1 MYQQPASYN
10 QTPYG
15 GGYGQYPQGGM
26 STGMNNGIPGG
37 MSTGMGGMPSGMGG
51 MPTGMGGMPSGMGG
65 MSSGGGMPYS
75 GTPVSSAQYGGGA
88 PNGYG
93 SQPSY
98 PGAASY
104 GQAPSGYGAPNGGG
118 YMGQPGM
125 GQPGM
130 GGQGGYGAP
139 QGYSPHVQRP
149 GSTDSTKYKLQKIFN
164 GVDKD
169 GDGRLSEEELRGAL
183 INGDYTKFNPETVKL
198 MIKMFDRN
206 GDKSIDFEE
215 FGYLWKYLA
224 DWRKLFAR
232 FDQDKNDTISF
243 PEFDD
248 AMKAFGYTL
257 SPGFVQNLFAQYSHT
272 NRKTHQRVISFDMF
286 VQCCITV
293 KRMTEAFK
301 QFDTDRDGIVTL
313 EFEQFLTTVMKLR

>member
-1 MYQQPASYN
+1 MYQQPSTYGQPAYGASG
-10 QTPYG
+10 G
-15 GGYGQYPQGGM
+15 GGYGQYPQGNMNGHMAGGM
-26 STGMNNGIPGG
+26 PGG
-37 MSTGMGGMPSGMGG
+37 GMHSAMPSNMGGMPAN
-51 MPTGMGGMPSGMGG
+51 T
-65 MSSGGGMPYS
+65 GMPYGG
-75 GTPVSSAQYGGGA
+75 GTPAPGAYTSPNYDGAQMYGQQPAGYGQPAPGAVAANGGYGAYMGQHTAGVPSMGGGGA
-88 PNGYG
+88 P
-93 SQPSY
+93 
-98 PGAASY
+98 PGVY
-104 GQAPSGYGAPNGGG
+104 GGG
-118 YMGQPGM
+118 PG
-125 GQPGM
+125 
-130 GGQGGYGAP
+130 GAP
-139 QGYSPHVQRP
+139 QHGYPMNAQQRP

-301 QFDTDRDGIVTL
+301 QFDTDRDGIVTM